1 MNNFNFDQ
9 IADLCAMGFGMVGAL
24 IKGIK
29 SKFNTTTIVLGMI
42 VAGVMTYATTGIIET
57 FYSDLSPKIVI
68 LISFCVGWISNEITA
83 KMDEFVGDVYEIF
96 IQWLR
101 EKFNK
106 KK

>member
-1 MNNFNFDQ
+1 MMNHWDN
-9 IADLCAMGFGMVGAL
+9 IADFFAMGFGMVGAL

-57 FYSDLSPKIVI
+57 FYSELSPKIVI
-68 LISFCVGWISNEITA
+68 LISFCVGWVSNEITA

-96 IQWLR
+96 IEWLR
-101 EKFNK
+101 DKFTK

>member
-1 MNNFNFDQ
+1 MNNWDN
-9 IADLCAMGFGMVGAL
+9 IADFFAMGFGMVGAL

-29 SKFNTTTIVLGMI
+29 SKFNTTTIVLGMV

-57 FYSDLSPKIVI
+57 FYSELSPKIVI
-68 LISFCVGWISNEITA
+68 LISFCVGWVSNEITA

-101 EKFNK
+101 DKFTK